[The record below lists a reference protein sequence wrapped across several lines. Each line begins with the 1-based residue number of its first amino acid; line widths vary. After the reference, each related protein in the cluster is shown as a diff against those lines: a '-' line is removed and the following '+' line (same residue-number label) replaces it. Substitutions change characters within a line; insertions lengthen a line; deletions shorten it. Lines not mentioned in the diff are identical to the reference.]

1 MDPKT
6 FREYDIRGIVGSQ
19 ILETD
24 VIRLGRAFGTYM
36 ARRGKHRVSVG
47 RDVRPSS
54 EPFRA
59 ALLQGLL
66 ETGLEVT
73 DLGVCPTPV
82 FYFSLRHLLLDGGVM
97 ITASHN
103 PPEYNGFKICSGP
116 DTIFGA
122 EIQELRRLMEQADL
136 VSGRGRLDSADVI
149 TPYQDYILKTIRL
162 KRPLR
167 IGLDAGNAVG
177 GPVALPLLRALGCK
191 VHDLFCEPDGTFP
204 NHEPDPTVLENLR
217 DLTAL
222 VTRESLDVG
231 IAYDGDCDRIG
242 VVDEQGRV
250 VFGDRLLIIFA
261 RDILSRHPGATFVS
275 EVKCSQTLYDD
286 IRKRGGTAIM
296 WKAGHS
302 LIKSKLREVNAVLA
316 GEMSGHMFFAEG
328 YFGYDDAIYASCRLL
343 EILAR
348 TNKTIAQL
356 LEGVPETVVTP
367 EIRVECAD
375 EIKFALVEKVKDHL
389 RGLHQVIDVD
399 GVRVLFDHGWG
410 LVRASN
416 TQPALV
422 LRFEAETEQALEE
435 YREKIEGMVAAL
447 RGRLEG
453 QHPSIRGDSAL
464 GRNPRVSRKSGT

>member
-19 ILETD
+19 ILEAD
-24 VIRLGRAFGTYM
+24 VARLGRAFGTYM
-36 ARRGKHRVSVG
+36 ARRGKRRVSVG

-59 ALLQGLL
+59 ALLRGLL
-66 ETGLEVT
+66 DTGVEVT

-82 FYFSLRHLLLDGGVM
+82 FYFSLRHLPLEGGVM

-122 EIQELRRLMEQADL
+122 EIQGLRRIMEQGDFVA
-136 VSGRGRLDSADVI
+136 GRGHLEFADVI
-149 TPYQDYILKTIRL
+149 TPYRDYILKTIRL
-162 KRPLR
+162 ERPLR

-177 GPVALPLLRALGCK
+177 GPVALPLLQALGCE
-191 VHDLFCEPDGTFP
+191 VHDLYCEPDGTFP

-217 DLTAL
+217 DLMAL
-222 VTRESLDVG
+222 VRRESLDVG

-261 RDILSRHPGATFVS
+261 RDILSRQPGATFVS

-286 IRKRGGTAIM
+286 IRERGGRAIM

-348 TNKTIAQL
+348 TGKTIAQL
-356 LEGVPETVVTP
+356 LEGVPETVTTP

-375 EIKFALVEKVKDHL
+375 EIKFALVDRVKEHL
-389 RGLHQVIDVD
+389 RGRYRVIDVD
-399 GVRVLFDHGWG
+399 GVRVLFDRGWG

-422 LRFEAETEQALEE
+422 LRFEAETEQALGE
-435 YREKIEGMVAAL
+435 YRETVEGVVARL
-447 RGRLEG
+447 RSHME
-453 QHPSIRGDSAL
+453 H
-464 GRNPRVSRKSGT
+464 

>member
-19 ILETD
+19 IVAAD
-24 VIRLGRAFGTYM
+24 VTRLGRAFGTYM
-36 ARRGKHRVSVG
+36 VRQGKRRVSLG

-54 EPFRA
+54 EAFRD
-59 ALLQGLL
+59 ALLEGLL
-66 ETGLEVT
+66 DTGLEVN
-73 DLGVCPTPV
+73 DLGICPTPV
-82 FYFSLRHLLLDGGVM
+82 FYFSLRHLPLEGGVM

-103 PPEYNGFKICSGP
+103 PPEYNGFKICNGP
-116 DTIFGA
+116 DTIFGS
-122 EIQELRRLMEQADL
+122 EIQDLRRLVEQGEFA
-136 VSGRGRLDSADVI
+136 SGRGHLEFADVLS
-149 TPYQDYILKTIRL
+149 PYREYILDTVRL
-162 KRPLR
+162 ERRLR

-177 GPVALPLLRALGCK
+177 GPVALPLLRSLGCE
-191 VHDLFCEPDGTFP
+191 VHDLYCEPDETFP

-222 VTRESLDVG
+222 VRREGLDVG

-250 VFGDRLLIIFA
+250 IFGDRLLIIFA
-261 RDILSRHPGATFVS
+261 REILTRRPGTTFVS
-275 EVKCSQTLYDD
+275 EVKCSKTLYDD

-302 LIKSKLREVNAVLA
+302 LIKSKMREVNAVLA
-316 GEMSGHMFFAEG
+316 GEMSGHMFFADR

-343 EILAR
+343 EILAA
-348 TNKTIAQL
+348 TGKTIAEL

-367 EIRVECAD
+367 EIRVDCPD
-375 EIKFALVEKVKDHL
+375 EIKFPLVDKVKEHL
-389 RGLHQVIDVD
+389 RQSHQIIDVD
-399 GVRVLFDHGWG
+399 GVRVLFDRGWG

-422 LRFEAETEQALEE
+422 LRFEAETEEALDR
-435 YREKIEGMVAAL
+435 YRETVEAAVRQL
-447 RGRLEG
+447 RSPME
-453 QHPSIRGDSAL
+453 Q
-464 GRNPRVSRKSGT
+464 SR